1 MGIKIWPRKKE
12 EISVIKFALL
22 VEDDAI
28 NQKIMNFFLSNLEY
42 RVDGVTDANS
52 AIEKIQSKTY
62 DLIIVDIGL
71 PDRPGTD
78 VIKAA
83 RQYQL
88 NLATA
93 LIVWSAHINKDD
105 EKYYRSL
112 GADAVLEKAC
122 SDEDLEN
129 TIQDC
134 YLISTYERKFNFQ
147 LNALGERWRDLDGK
161 KCELAAID
169 YVEKLMTFFREAIKI
184 IEEYHV
190 WLRFYE
196 KQGEGSEV

>member
-1 MGIKIWPRKKE
+1 MGIKIWARKKE
-12 EISVIKFALL
+12 DIIVIKLALL

-28 NQKIMNFFLSNLEY
+28 NQKIMNFFLSKLGY
-42 RVDGVTDANS
+42 RVDTVTNANL

-78 VIKAA
+78 VIEAV
-83 RQYQL
+83 RQHQL
-88 NLATA
+88 NLATP
-93 LIVWSAHINKDD
+93 LLVWSAHINNDD
-105 EKYYRSL
+105 EKYRNL

-122 SDEDLEN
+122 LAEDLEN
-129 TIQDC
+129 AIQDC
-134 YLISTYERKFNFQ
+134 CLISMYERKFNFQ
-147 LNALGERWRDLDGK
+147 LIALGKKWRDLNEK

-169 YVEKLMTFFREAIKI
+169 YVEKLMTFFREALKI

-196 KQGEGSEV
+196 KQEEGS

>member
-1 MGIKIWPRKKE
+1 MGMKIWAKKRE
-12 EISVIKFALL
+12 KITMVKLALL

-28 NQKIMNFFLSNLEY
+28 NQKVMNFYLSNLGY
-42 RVDGVTDANS
+42 RADIVGNANS

-62 DLIIVDIGL
+62 DLIIIDIGL

-78 VIKAA
+78 VIEAV

-88 NLATA
+88 NLPTP
-93 LIVWSAHINKDD
+93 LLVWSAHINNDE
-105 EKYYRSL
+105 EKYRNL

-122 SDEDLEN
+122 SDKDLEKA
-129 TIQDC
+129 IQDC
-134 YLISTYERKFNFQ
+134 FLISTYERRFNFH
-147 LNALGERWRDLDGK
+147 LIALGERWRDLDGK

-169 YVEKLMTFFREAIKI
+169 YVEKLMAFFREALKI

-190 WLRFYE
+190 WLKFYE
-196 KQGEGSEV
+196 NQEEGSEI

>member
-1 MGIKIWPRKKE
+1 MGIKIWARKKE
-12 EISVIKFALL
+12 EVSVIKLALL

-28 NQKIMNFFLSNLEY
+28 NQKIMNFFLSNLGY
-42 RVDGVTDANS
+42 RVDSVTNANS

-78 VIKAA
+78 VIEAA

-88 NLATA
+88 NLATP
-93 LIVWSAHINKDD
+93 LIVWSAHINNDV
-105 EKYYRSL
+105 EKYRNL

-122 SDEDLEN
+122 LAEDLEN
-129 TIQDC
+129 AIQDC
-134 YLISTYERKFNFQ
+134 FLISTYERRFNFQ
-147 LNALGERWRDLDGK
+147 LISLGERWRELDGK

-169 YVEKLMTFFREAIKI
+169 YVEKLMAFFREALKI

-196 KQGEGSEV
+196 KQEEVSEV